1 MDQEYDAEFHLPI
14 NPALQ
19 ATANVSAVAEA
30 AKVAVAAEAPEPR
43 ILNPVQPANKLS
55 DRDLFDEL
63 NSVSEEIT
71 ACRNRILSN
80 IS

>member
-1 MDQEYDAEFHLPI
+1 MDEEYDAEFHLPI
-14 NPALQ
+14 NPAFQ
-19 ATANVSAVAEA
+19 ATPDVSAVAEA
-30 AKVAVAAEAPEPR
+30 AKVTPIAEAPEPR
-43 ILNPVQPANKLS
+43 ILDSSKPAERLS
-55 DRDLFDEL
+55 DQALFDEL